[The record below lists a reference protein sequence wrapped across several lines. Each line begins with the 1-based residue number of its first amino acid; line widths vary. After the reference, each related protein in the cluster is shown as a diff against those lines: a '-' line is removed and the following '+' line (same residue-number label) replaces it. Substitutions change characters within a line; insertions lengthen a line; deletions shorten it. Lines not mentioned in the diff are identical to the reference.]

1 LWTVLVVFWQEEQMQ
16 FSDIHIHA
24 VCGVDDGA
32 KNKEDMFAIIDAA
45 YADGTRLMCVTPHF
59 NPGMFG
65 EHSRRTR
72 ENYEVLRAY
81 VAEKYPD
88 MQLMLGNE
96 LRYASGCKNWIYDGV
111 CNTIGGTKYVL
122 LEFSFTESSDRII
135 RGVESMFNGGFI
147 PIIAHVER
155 YSKLSVAQIREL
167 REKGVLMQIDSMSL
181 LRDFGFKEWMR
192 SKKLLAERIAD
203 FVSSDA
209 HDTGSRP
216 PELSPCYEY
225 VKKKFGERYA
235 NAIFFEN
242 AYELFGSQK
251 EREV

>member
-1 LWTVLVVFWQEEQMQ
+1 MQ

-32 KNKEDMFAIIDAA
+32 KNEEDMFAIVDAA

-72 ENYEVLRAY
+72 EKYEVLRAY
-81 VAEKYPD
+81 VSEKYPD
-88 MQLMLGNE
+88 MQLLLGNE
-96 LRYASGCKNWIYDGV
+96 LRYASNFRNWIYDGV
-111 CNTIGGTKYVL
+111 CNTMGGTKYIL
-122 LEFSFTESSDRII
+122 LEFSFTETSEKII
-135 RGVESMFNGGFI
+135 KGVESVFSSGFI

-155 YSKLSVAQIREL
+155 YSKLSVSQIRMLSEM
-167 REKGVLMQIDSMSL
+167 GALMQVDSMSL

-192 SKKLLAERIAD
+192 SKKLLAERLVD

-209 HDTGSRP
+209 HDTSSRP

-225 VKKKFGERYA
+225 VKTKFGERYA
-235 NAIFFEN
+235 NAVFYSN
-242 AYELFGSQK
+242 AYELFGSQN

>member
-1 LWTVLVVFWQEEQMQ
+1 MQ

-24 VCGVDDGA
+24 ICGVDDGA
-32 KNKEDMFAIIDAA
+32 KNEEDMFAIVDAA

-65 EHSRRTR
+65 EHSGRTK
-72 ENYEVLRAY
+72 EKYEVLREY
-81 VAEKYPD
+81 ISEKYPD
-88 MQLMLGNE
+88 MELLLGNE
-96 LRYASGCKNWIYDGV
+96 LRYASGFRNWVYDGV
-111 CNTIGGTKYVL
+111 CNTMGNTKYIL
-122 LEFSFTESSDRII
+122 LEFSFTAASEQIVK
-135 RGVESMFNGGFI
+135 GVESVFNSGFI

-155 YSKLSVAQIREL
+155 YSKLSVSDICEL
-167 REKGVLMQIDSMSL
+167 RRKGALMQVDSMSI
-181 LRDFGFKEWMR
+181 LRGFGFKEWMR
-192 SKKLLAERIAD
+192 SKKLLAERIVD

-225 VKKKFGERYA
+225 VKKKCGEHYA
-235 NAIFFEN
+235 DAVFYSN